1 MQRTGRGGKALWAP
15 AAISRPSALMD
26 AQAEANMGTGDGQAW
41 PDSATSFPE
50 AQADTLPLW
59 ASVSPSQQ

>member
-1 MQRTGRGGKALWAP
+1 
-15 AAISRPSALMD
+15 MD